1 MMGVAGADNTKISD
15 TMESISG
22 KKRVYVRPDIAVVPL
37 RGEAAM
43 TGLIGWSGNSDDN
56 SGGDAGD
63 ARIGRNPNTGGL
75 TPFPDDYGGKP
86 SPWEEQGEISF

>member
-1 MMGVAGADNTKISD
+1 MMGAAGADNTRIND
-15 TMESISG
+15 TMENISR

-43 TGLIGWSGNSDDN
+43 TGLVGSVNSADDSGC
-56 SGGDAGD
+56 DAEE

-75 TPFPDDYGGKP
+75 TPFPDGEGVKL

>member
-1 MMGVAGADNTKISD
+1 
-15 TMESISG
+15 MESISR
-22 KKRVYVRPDIAVVPL
+22 KKRIYVRPDIAVIPL
-37 RGEAAM
+37 RGEATM
-43 TGLIGWSGNSDDN
+43 TGLSGSVNSDDDF
-56 SGGDAGD
+56 GCDAGE

>member
-43 TGLIGWSGNSDDN
+43 TGLVRCSVNSDDDF
-56 SGGDAGD
+56 GCDAED

-75 TPFPDDYGGKP
+75 TPFPDDYGGKL
-86 SPWEEQGEISF
+86 SPWEEQEEIEL